1 MLVGTLP
8 EILWRKAVVS
18 RGLRKLSD
26 DPSAMAQILLLFRLV
41 LVDGIVG
48 ERELEAFETICAREF
63 GIQPHELPSLHDL
76 LESPKGQAVETQ
88 LFFLLRKLDG
98 PARCRMME
106 FMQELADA
114 CEDDTDQAIRLVSM
128 TARLLAPEPEEA

>member
-1 MLVGTLP
+1 
-8 EILWRKAVVS
+8 VVS
-18 RGLRKLSD
+18 RGLRRLSG

-48 ERELEAFETICAREF
+48 ERELEVFETICGREF
-63 GIQPHELPSLHDL
+63 GVEPHELSSLHEL

-98 PARCRMME
+98 AGRCRMMAL
-106 FMQELADA
+106 MQEMAEA
-114 CEDDTDQAIRLVSM
+114 CDDNTDQAIRLVAM
-128 TARLLAPEPEEA
+128 TARLLEPQPEEA